1 MARHLHHHVVFNVTK
16 VVVIASNY
24 VNLSHDEIKTLN
36 NQSWAN
42 VHAYVVQDW
51 KMMYPYIGSLE
62 CVFNNASANNMIQL
76 IIMGAFTKTNMTR
89 KIDSFGINGVIFQG
103 IHNGATMQIQIKY
116 APHVVGVHCIA
127 HYIHLAMQT
136 LNHLSQIQRLKVYY
150 NNCMQLCS

>member
-1 MARHLHHHVVFNVTK
+1 MWFK
-16 VVVIASNY
+16 
-24 VNLSHDEIKTLN
+24 
-36 NQSWAN
+36 
-42 VHAYVVQDW
+42 
-51 KMMYPYIGSLE
+51 IGKRCTHILVSLE
-62 CVFNNASANNMIQL
+62 CGFNSASANNMIQFIIKAL
-76 IIMGAFTKTNMTR
+76 ITIGALSKKDMTR

-103 IHNGATMQIQIKY
+103 IHNGVTMQIQIKY